1 MLSTLKSRD
10 PDVEKSQGVAMW
22 FNYWLPPFKRLL
34 WTIEPPSSKLRS
46 VLPFFSR
53 ACCSIPWSLGA
64 WPLVSRPSR
73 KDYENQCERRE
84 LAETTLCFNSW
95 MPVWQTEFK
104 HIQRNCTKF
113 SERFLIATWSDLTKD
128 FLKQCLQR
136 RAAEEK
142 WARIAHAKA
151 SLRWPI
157 LWINFCL
164 SSFNLDPH
172 RLRFR
177 IFQVLF
183 RTPQAS
189 LTAWLELCP
198 TFRRRIAIETW
209 SDWVGLQRGGTNDLL
224 ETLLGWV

>member
-10 PDVEKSQGVAMW
+10 PDAEKSQGVAMW
-22 FNYWLPPFKRLL
+22 IIGSHLL
-34 WTIEPPSSKLRS
+34 TDFDHWTSIIQPKERAAIFFACMLFYSMVTWCLTVGIKAVSKGLWKPVRT
-46 VLPFFSR
+46 SR
-53 ACCSIPWSLGA
+53 ARWDN
-64 WPLVSRPSR
+64 LVF
-73 KDYENQCERRE
+73 Q
-84 LAETTLCFNSW
+84 L

-104 HIQRNCTKF
+104 HIERNCTKF

-198 TFRRRIAIETW
+198 TFRRRIDIETW